1 MTTPTI
7 PTTMLA
13 ASYQPGNQRLVLD
26 KNYPI
31 RELEDN
37 EILVKIA
44 ATGGLIR
51 TIFAYAL
58 FILHPKF
65 ATVMSNS

>member
-1 MTTPTI
+1 
-7 PTTMLA
+7 MLA
-13 ASYQPGNQRLVLD
+13 AVYQPGNQALVLD

-44 ATGGLIR
+44 ASGGLCLLFVSITYFPLKPER
-51 TIFAYAL
+51 FA
-58 FILHPKF
+58 
-65 ATVMSNS
+65 

>member
-1 MTTPTI
+1 MI

-13 ASYQPGNQRLVLD
+13 AVYQPGNDNLVLE

-37 EILVKIA
+37 EVLIKIA
-44 ATGGLIR
+44 AAGGM
-51 TIFAYAL
+51 
-58 FILHPKF
+58 H
-65 ATVMSNS
+65 NSSL

>member
-1 MTTPTI
+1 MTTI

-13 ASYQPGNQRLVLD
+13 AVYQPGNQRLVLD

-37 EILVKIA
+37 EILIKVA
-44 ATGGLIR
+44 ATGGLQSGVSGEMYYLLSR
-51 TIFAYAL
+51 STSSL
-58 FILHPKF
+58 PQ
-65 ATVMSNS
+65 